1 MSRNPLNPTAICQA
15 MADAL
20 PTHPKDDTTSDLSS
34 SLDVIALFVHACM
47 VSLEF
52 RLLGFT
58 DEAKIETECTRLAPR
73 LPSTWNNSL
82 NSHSFV
88 YAHTQSSMRFVLRVD
103 RLGGKIEIRGLGVGD
118 ERINRLE
125 LTARDYVASSALP
138 LRIPLD
144 DAGEEVRSDLPQKLS
159 QVFTSQD
166 KLTDLATL
174 LKTKIIQRLL
184 PNLAKEGYEES
195 TPEDTSQ
202 TSRIV
207 PQPQPQPHP
216 QFPNPLPQPA
226 IPNPYPTG
234 IDPAFAPPSRPPVP
248 TPAGDFPP
256 PGFDDEYDINRN
268 QQPLLRGGPPMRSD
282 YGRSDLYP
290 PGLGPDDPVSWSG
303 IPQPWAPGGSG
314 GGRTGGMHPT
324 FDDPLF
330 QGPGGGQGGGAGSG
344 YDPQAPPGARWDPLG
359 PGGAP
364 RSGGGRPGGR
374 GNGGFGSGFGGDII

>member
-20 PTHPKDDTTSDLSS
+20 PTHAKDDTTSDLSS

-58 DEAKIETECTRLAPR
+58 DEAKVETECTGLAPR
-73 LPSTWNNSL
+73 LPPTWNNSL

-125 LTARDYVASSALP
+125 LTARDYVSSAALP
-138 LRIPLD
+138 LRIPID
-144 DAGEEVRSDLPQKLS
+144 DAGDENRADLPQKLS
-159 QVFTSQD
+159 QVFTSPD

-174 LKTKIIQRLL
+174 LKTSIIQRLV

-195 TPEDTSQ
+195 PDDRAARQDADQ
-202 TSRIV
+202 TSRTGAR
-207 PQPQPQPHP
+207 QPHHLP
-216 QFPNPLPQPA
+216 DPLPQPA
-226 IPNPYPTG
+226 GPNPYPAG
-234 IDPAFAPPSRPPVP
+234 IDPAFAPPPRAPV
-248 TPAGDFPP
+248 PAGDFPP
-256 PGFDDEYDINRN
+256 PGFDDEYDLNRT
-268 QQPLLRGGPPMRSD
+268 LLRGGPPMRSD

-303 IPQPWAPGGSG
+303 IPQPWAPGG
-314 GGRTGGMHPT
+314 GRTGGMHPT

-330 QGPGGGQGGGAGSG
+330 QGPGGGGGGAG
-344 YDPQAPPGARWDPLG
+344 YDSQAPPGARWDPLG

-374 GNGGFGSGFGGDII
+374 GNGGFGGGFGGGGFGGDII